1 MPWWRDG
8 LRFECTCCGN
18 CCSGEP
24 GAVWFAKEE
33 GQQMATRLGL
43 SESDFLRDY
52 ARKIGTK
59 WSLKEVT
66 GPADLHRGHDC
77 ILLDRQSVPGKALCK
92 VYQDRPNQ
100 CKTWPFWDQNIS
112 SKRAW
117 DQAKKAAPCPGMG
130 SGPLIPAE
138 KILEAL
144 LAERA
149 SSKDAAW

>member
-1 MPWWRDG
+1 
-8 LRFECTCCGN
+8 
-18 CCSGEP
+18 
-24 GAVWFAKEE
+24 
-33 GQQMATRLGL
+33 MATRLGL
-43 SESDFLRDY
+43 SEADFLRDY

-100 CKTWPFWDQNIS
+100 CKTWPFWDQNIN
-112 SKRAW
+112 SKKAW
-117 DQAKKAAPCPGMG
+117 DQAKKSAPCPGMG
-130 SGPLIPAE
+130 SGALIPAE

-149 SSKDAAW
+149 SSKDGAW